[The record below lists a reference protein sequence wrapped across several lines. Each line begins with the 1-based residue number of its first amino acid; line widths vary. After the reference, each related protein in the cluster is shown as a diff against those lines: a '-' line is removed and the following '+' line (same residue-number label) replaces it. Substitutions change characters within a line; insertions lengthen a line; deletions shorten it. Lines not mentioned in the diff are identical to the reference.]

1 MKDRNLYK
9 VNTVGCG
16 DFYVVTSSWDSAAEN
31 VKSELDNA
39 DYGYSCDRKVESI
52 ELIRTEHFFNKRR
65 FFSGDNDINKFIV
78 VDE

>member
-39 DYGYSCDRKVESI
+39 DYGYSCDSCSFCVLYQSK
-52 ELIRTEHFFNKRR
+52 
-65 FFSGDNDINKFIV
+65 
-78 VDE
+78 